1 MKTLFP
7 KKKLFEIDEINKSA
21 GDEDFVA
28 RCEKSY
34 QHNIDEVADRIIS
47 DNRTIAMVSGPSA
60 SGKTT
65 SAQKIA
71 KSITD
76 RGGYAVVV
84 SLDDFFKNIADY
96 PETKDGKKDFES
108 VYAVDIDRVNC
119 CLAQLIENGVSDL
132 PTFDFIKQQRASE
145 INHIEIDEGEVVIIE
160 GIHALNPLM
169 SQSIPQDR
177 IIKIYAGLR
186 EEYCENGRR
195 TLATRDIRITRRL
208 IRDYL
213 FRGHSVRNTLE
224 LWGRLVD
231 GEEKWIKPFKDDA
244 DVLLDTSLTYEPC
257 VFAPIMKKLT
267 EDETQGGDFRETL
280 LEIAGRF
287 DPFLPIIEQKVPA
300 NSLLREFLG
309 GLTL

>member
-160 GIHALNPLM
+160 GIHALNPL
-169 SQSIPQDR
+169 
-177 IIKIYAGLR
+177 
-186 EEYCENGRR
+186 
-195 TLATRDIRITRRL
+195 
-208 IRDYL
+208 
-213 FRGHSVRNTLE
+213 
-224 LWGRLVD
+224 
-231 GEEKWIKPFKDDA
+231 
-244 DVLLDTSLTYEPC
+244 
-257 VFAPIMKKLT
+257 
-267 EDETQGGDFRETL
+267 
-280 LEIAGRF
+280 
-287 DPFLPIIEQKVPA
+287 
-300 NSLLREFLG
+300 
-309 GLTL
+309 